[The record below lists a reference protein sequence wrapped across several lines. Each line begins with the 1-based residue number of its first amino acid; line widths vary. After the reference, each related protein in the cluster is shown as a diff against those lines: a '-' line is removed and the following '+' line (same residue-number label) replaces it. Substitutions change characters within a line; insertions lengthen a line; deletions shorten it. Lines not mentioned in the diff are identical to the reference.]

1 MSHSE
6 TAGLRIVAP
15 ASAVCGSRWQI
26 AVERDPGDRR
36 LAADYAD
43 YLAGKHAL
51 TRNEIE
57 QLGFRLAH
65 DLGQTSIHGV
75 DADGEFPYARVADY
89 AKARDRSAEFDAIGK
104 GWEKLVQAQNAY
116 LGSHTILETLL
127 YVNADERVADDMR
140 GYYRLV
146 RFGEPW
152 NWAGADLLA
161 DWFRRNARIYSNVL
175 SLADAPGERVLVLFG
190 SGHLCWLRSNFS
202 SDPSIRLRRLSEFT
216 ASE

>member
-1 MSHSE
+1 
-6 TAGLRIVAP
+6 
-15 ASAVCGSRWQI
+15 
-26 AVERDPGDRR
+26 
-36 LAADYAD
+36 
-43 YLAGKHAL
+43 
-51 TRNEIE
+51 
-57 QLGFRLAH
+57 
-65 DLGQTSIHGV
+65 
-75 DADGEFPYARVADY
+75 
-89 AKARDRSAEFDAIGK
+89 
-104 GWEKLVQAQNAY
+104 
-116 LGSHTILETLL
+116 
-127 YVNADERVADDMR
+127 VNADERVADDMR

-190 SGHLCWLRSNFS
+190 SGHLGWLRSNFS